1 MNGHLEAARLLIDRG
16 AAVDSKDKDGKTPLD
31 KALENDKNDVA
42 AYLRE
47 AIESK
52 SKRSKEEEKK
62 KTDEARL
69 KAEEGARLKAEASSQ
84 QSKQESKDMKYH
96 CFLTHNWGKRQSDG
110 TYDNHERVRRIYNG
124 LESMNVTC
132 WFDSERMT
140 GTINEQ
146 MSKGIDDSDC
156 VIGIALL
163 LLSLLLS

>member
-1 MNGHLEAARLLIDRG
+1 MAAF
-16 AAVDSKDKDGKTPLD
+16 
-31 KALENDKNDVA
+31 
-42 AYLRE
+42 LRE
-47 AIESK
+47 AMESTSKKAQEKVSKAAGGGTTTTSDNSKASSSTSQSK
-52 SKRSKEEEKK
+52 S
-62 KTDEARL
+62 
-69 KAEEGARLKAEASSQ
+69 
-84 QSKQESKDMKYH
+84 ESKDMKYH

-163 LLSLLLS
+163 LLSLILS

>member
-1 MNGHLEAARLLIDRG
+1 MAAF
-16 AAVDSKDKDGKTPLD
+16 
-31 KALENDKNDVA
+31 
-42 AYLRE
+42 LRE
-47 AIESK
+47 AMESASKKAQEKVSKAAGGGTTTTSDNSKASSLTSGGGTITTSDNSKASLSTSQSK
-52 SKRSKEEEKK
+52 S
-62 KTDEARL
+62 
-69 KAEEGARLKAEASSQ
+69 
-84 QSKQESKDMKYH
+84 ESKDMKYH

-163 LLSLLLS
+163 LLSLILS

>member
-1 MNGHLEAARLLIDRG
+1 
-16 AAVDSKDKDGKTPLD
+16 
-31 KALENDKNDVA
+31 
-42 AYLRE
+42 
-47 AIESK
+47 
-52 SKRSKEEEKK
+52 
-62 KTDEARL
+62 
-69 KAEEGARLKAEASSQ
+69 
-84 QSKQESKDMKYH
+84 MKYH

-110 TYDNHERVRRIYNG
+110 TYDNHERVRRIYNS

-163 LLSLLLS
+163 LLSLILS